1 MAHVLKWPWC
11 ALLVGHNEQALKAP
25 KEPKSFASRP
35 GFWSNTYN
43 FLNKGGWRPVH
54 LVALISTLENSQMK
68 KTLIAM
74 AAVAAASGAMA
85 QAVISGSYNMDL
97 QNTFSNDKAAVGM
110 GDVIVAVSSSEDLG
124 GGMSISANTTFQGE
138 GGRGGAI
145 SSNGYSLG
153 IKGGFG
159 GITLKNYLNA
169 LNNVSAGVSA
179 EDDMND
185 VIGGYTFRTRLQYD
199 FPSMIDGLS
208 ASLRW
213 DTTETA
219 PDAATDFVTGTG
231 ITKYNVTYAAG
242 PLNLQAYGSNADG
255 DSLGLVIASYDAGV
269 AKVSVAMQDLHN
281 QNEFAITAPLSSA
294 VSAGLHVIDSDI
306 TDAYGAR
313 ITYAMSK
320 RSALSFNYV
329 DSSLGGANAKVGDN
343 FRVRLAH
350 KF

>member
-1 MAHVLKWPWC
+1 
-11 ALLVGHNEQALKAP
+11 
-25 KEPKSFASRP
+25 
-35 GFWSNTYN
+35 
-43 FLNKGGWRPVH
+43 
-54 LVALISTLENSQMK
+54 
-68 KTLIAM
+68 
-74 AAVAAASGAMA
+74 MA

-97 QNTFSNDKAAVGM
+97 QNTFSNESAAFGM
-110 GDVIVAVSSSEDLG
+110 GDVIVKVSSSEDLG
-124 GGMSISANTTFQGE
+124 GGLSINANTTFQGE
-138 GGRGGAI
+138 GGRGGTI
-145 SSNGYSLG
+145 SSNGYSFG

-169 LNNVSAGVSA
+169 LNNISAGVSA

-213 DTTETA
+213 DTTEAA
-219 PDAATDFVTGTG
+219 PDAATDFVEGTG
-231 ITKYNVTYAAG
+231 RTKYNVTYATG
-242 PLNLQAYGSNADG
+242 PINLQAYGSNADG
-255 DSLGLVIASYDAGV
+255 DSLGLVIASYDAGI
-269 AKVSVAMQDLHN
+269 AKVSVAMQDANN

-294 VSAGLHVIDSDI
+294 VSVGLHVIDSDI

-329 DSSLGGANAKVGDN
+329 DSSLGGANRKVGDN

-350 KF
+350 NF